1 MKSSVMP
8 ILPAQ
13 RITRKGQKSQNLSLK
28 LRQNNSLSIQSLH
41 LKMKKKMN
49 RIEALKEKSEIILLP
64 KKHSTRK
71 FKILHQFL
79 LSNRQENAK
88 CPNLSWRRRSRN
100 LRRPRHHH
108 ATFLI
113 NSNLAYK
120 WITKVKKQKLS
131 PRNPRNRVYSK
142 MCFEILSSRNPML
155 VKFSLMLLKSNK
167 SLWRLLQ
174 FSNVQMD
181 VPYWSATFLSG
192 MHSVEKW

>member
-8 ILPAQ
+8 VLPAQ

-28 LRQNNSLSIQSLH
+28 LRQNNNLNIQSLR
-41 LKMKKKMN
+41 LKRKKKMN
-49 RIEALKEKSEIILLP
+49 QIEALKEKSEIILLP

-100 LRRPRHHH
+100 LRPLHHH